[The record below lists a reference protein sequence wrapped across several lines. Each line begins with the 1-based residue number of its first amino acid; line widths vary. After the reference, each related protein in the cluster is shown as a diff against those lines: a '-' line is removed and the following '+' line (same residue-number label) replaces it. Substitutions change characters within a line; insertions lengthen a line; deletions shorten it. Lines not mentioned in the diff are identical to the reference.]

1 MLSFSEFN
9 NNENLETEKI
19 KNFLNEDKKDNI
31 AILNKKETKSLF
43 VENDTDDEVNN
54 VFKPLKLPNKNTL
67 NYPVKHYNVPNHVPN
82 NVHNEMIN
90 IPTNLNVPT
99 NLNNNNINERKLEG
113 TINRLNHIIHLL
125 EQQQNEKTDTVIEEL
140 ILYLFLGFLIIYIID
155 TFFRAGK
162 YVR

>member
-9 NNENLETEKI
+9 SNENLETEKI
-19 KNFLNEDKKDNI
+19 KNFLNEDKKDNL

-43 VENDTDDEVNN
+43 VENETDDEGNN

-82 NVHNEMIN
+82 NVHNELIDLSSN
-90 IPTNLNVPT
+90 S
-99 NLNNNNINERKLEG
+99 NNNNNNNNSVNERKLEG